1 MSNRLSSLLV
11 EDGRVPSQRM
21 TDALERQ
28 ALNGGCL
35 DTSLLEIKAIDEDV
49 LIQYLKRSAQLP
61 AFPRGLHQT
70 EPPLPAVLEVF
81 TQTIAE
87 TYRAVPAKLLPGG
100 ILQVL
105 VTVEVDI
112 AELEALAQLVKQRI
126 EPWIVL
132 EHRFQEAFRTVYGGD
147 LATRFAR
154 LQKRSNQA
162 HEAKGFPA
170 PIPVDP
176 IPRFGSLDALRLNPQ
191 PKPAQPEKPVV
202 SEPVAVQPVV
212 PEPVVAQPVVS
223 EPVVSE
229 PVVSEPVVAQPVVS
243 EPVVSEPVVS
253 EPVVSEPVVFEPV
266 VSEPVVS
273 EPVVSEPVV
282 SEPVVSEPV
291 VAQPV
296 VSEPV
301 VSEPIVSEPV
311 VSEPVVAQPVV
322 SEPVVS
328 EPVVSEPV
336 VSGPVVVQQ
345 VVSASVVS
353 EPVVVQPGVSA
364 PVVSEPTGDARTRD
378 TIRVPALADVPEGG
392 EPSMNMDDWLS
403 ADAWLS
409 AAESRKTPIN
419 EAAAK
424 AAADKAAADT
434 AAADTAAAQA
444 KAAADK
450 AAAQAKAAADKAA
463 ADKAAAQAKAAADK
477 AAADKAAADKAA
489 ADKAAA
495 DKAAAQAKAAAT
507 VVPASVGASGRKKG
521 RRGKEVVLSA
531 QAPTLASPHGAKVQ
545 PAAQPASQNP
555 QPQAP
560 AKTEQ
565 KNAQQHP
572 ADAISAPKTAP
583 QQPADAVRR
592 SQTAPQQPADAVR
605 SSQTAAIPEAVPEP
619 VLTGRLGEALS
630 ETTSAAHAIA
640 FEPPPPSALSPI
652 PFAGPPH
659 RIALSLT
666 DDGSQP
672 LSLEACAERF
682 ETAKDRDD
690 LIRTLLRGLR
700 SRVSFALLL
709 TKHGDVLRGR
719 LSLAWDFGEPELL
732 EKAVLSLEP
741 KTPFARAM
749 TQEALSAV
757 SFSTA
762 DSGATVLSSLERPLG
777 VPAYLWPVVVRGKP
791 VAAIYAD
798 DDGHSLDAATQSELS
813 ALVAGAAAAWSRL
826 QQPEPSAAPETA
838 DSSVKTEKMFPPPAT
853 QAAPSNVPVSVSEQ
867 ATTPMRSKRQ
877 NGDETQKLVPAPQPA
892 SKTERMFATTTPETD
907 VQGLVQLA
915 KTGDAAA
922 TTKLLLLSE
931 AGAQAV
937 VAALPE
943 DAPPDHALMR
953 VLLRFGEHAVKPML
967 AKIGQPDTPGD
978 MRATLA
984 SLFADMPT
992 DTALPAF
999 KELLFDRNDTV
1010 RTKAKHALR
1019 SFPPSAPLRTLR
1031 KTLLD
1036 TFQQSDSRLRMCAIE
1051 ALVALR
1057 ETTIIPDLIEI
1068 LSDEFSSLAEPA
1080 QRGLFELCKQDFG
1093 TSSRRWQIFWEKH
1106 GHEPR
1111 LSWLLAGLY
1120 HANEIVRA
1128 SAQEELLLLSGDV
1141 AGYRFDQPKRERD
1154 KAAARWSAWW
1164 HRRGY

>member
-434 AAADTAAAQA
+434 AAADTAAA
-444 KAAADK
+444 
-450 AAAQAKAAADKAA
+450 
-463 ADKAAAQAKAAADK
+463 
-477 AAADKAAADKAA
+477 
-489 ADKAAA
+489 
-495 DKAAAQAKAAAT
+495 
-507 VVPASVGASGRKKG
+507 
-521 RRGKEVVLSA
+521 
-531 QAPTLASPHGAKVQ
+531 
-545 PAAQPASQNP
+545 
-555 QPQAP
+555 
-560 AKTEQ
+560 
-565 KNAQQHP
+565 
-572 ADAISAPKTAP
+572 
-583 QQPADAVRR
+583 
-592 SQTAPQQPADAVR
+592 
-605 SSQTAAIPEAVPEP
+605 
-619 VLTGRLGEALS
+619 
-630 ETTSAAHAIA
+630 
-640 FEPPPPSALSPI
+640 
-652 PFAGPPH
+652 
-659 RIALSLT
+659 
-666 DDGSQP
+666 
-672 LSLEACAERF
+672 
-682 ETAKDRDD
+682 
-690 LIRTLLRGLR
+690 
-700 SRVSFALLL
+700 
-709 TKHGDVLRGR
+709 
-719 LSLAWDFGEPELL
+719 
-732 EKAVLSLEP
+732 
-741 KTPFARAM
+741 
-749 TQEALSAV
+749 
-757 SFSTA
+757 
-762 DSGATVLSSLERPLG
+762 
-777 VPAYLWPVVVRGKP
+777 
-791 VAAIYAD
+791 
-798 DDGHSLDAATQSELS
+798 
-813 ALVAGAAAAWSRL
+813 
-826 QQPEPSAAPETA
+826 
-838 DSSVKTEKMFPPPAT
+838 
-853 QAAPSNVPVSVSEQ
+853 
-867 ATTPMRSKRQ
+867 
-877 NGDETQKLVPAPQPA
+877 
-892 SKTERMFATTTPETD
+892 
-907 VQGLVQLA
+907 
-915 KTGDAAA
+915 
-922 TTKLLLLSE
+922 
-931 AGAQAV
+931 
-937 VAALPE
+937 
-943 DAPPDHALMR
+943 
-953 VLLRFGEHAVKPML
+953 
-967 AKIGQPDTPGD
+967 DT
-978 MRATLA
+978 
-984 SLFADMPT
+984 
-992 DTALPAF
+992 
-999 KELLFDRNDTV
+999 
-1010 RTKAKHALR
+1010 
-1019 SFPPSAPLRTLR
+1019 
-1031 KTLLD
+1031 
-1036 TFQQSDSRLRMCAIE
+1036 
-1051 ALVALR
+1051 
-1057 ETTIIPDLIEI
+1057 
-1068 LSDEFSSLAEPA
+1068 
-1080 QRGLFELCKQDFG
+1080 
-1093 TSSRRWQIFWEKH
+1093 
-1106 GHEPR
+1106 
-1111 LSWLLAGLY
+1111 
-1120 HANEIVRA
+1120 
-1128 SAQEELLLLSGDV
+1128 
-1141 AGYRFDQPKRERD
+1141 
-1154 KAAARWSAWW
+1154 
-1164 HRRGY
+1164 